1 MVLTG
6 TDLDAHMASLRK
18 QETLTRDTVRTAD
31 AQLIESTK
39 TRKRLREVEEEAQP
53 AFRSLSAGDD
63 DDNEAVFRSLAGGA
77 EAEAQAIWRS
87 ANGGASP
94 PPAEELSARVK
105 RHQEMEV
112 AVARLAKKPRTA
124 ADESAHWAVAMD
136 FDAKVTAIR
145 NTSKAATIEELDR
158 TLQTMGGE
166 QNERA
171 PIAHVVAT
179 GLKRSYLFMDFKA
192 EQEENEAKAV
202 LQSQFAEQEA
212 RMRQEAEAKEQADR
226 AQARYNEAC
235 PFCFAELDAE
245 DAANVITHGC
255 KHASCK
261 DCHTKYVNE
270 YHGSAC
276 ALCKQP
282 FAGVR
287 TALEALPGFSTMEAD
302 ETPPRFAVLVAEE
315 DEGEPRFI
323 SLSDSDN
330 APPVYASLGNSRDN
344 AYGAGLAAAGYR
356 VLHIEPENDPAYQRT
371 CMTCGDSY
379 YEPTRTLNT
388 ICGGC
393 RPPRPE
399 VC

>member
-6 TDLDAHMASLRK
+6 RDLNEHMASLRQ
-18 QETLTRDTVRTAD
+18 QETLPRDTVRTAD
-31 AQLIESTK
+31 AQLIESTE

-53 AFRSLSAGDD
+53 AFCSLSSDG
-63 DDNEAVFRSLAGGA
+63 DNEAVFRSLARGA
-77 EAEAQAIWRS
+77 EAEAQTIWHS
-87 ANGGASP
+87 ATGGASP

-124 ADESAHWAVAMD
+124 AEESAHWAVAMD

-145 NTSKAATIEELDR
+145 NTSKPATIEELDR
-158 TLQTMGGE
+158 TLQTMSSE
-166 QNERA
+166 QDERA

-202 LQSQFAEQEA
+202 LQSPFAEQEA
-212 RMRQEAEAKEQADR
+212 RMRQEAEAKEREDR

-270 YHGSAC
+270 YQGSAC

-287 TALEALPGFSTMEAD
+287 T
-302 ETPPRFAVLVAEE
+302 V
-315 DEGEPRFI
+315 EPRFI
-323 SLSDSDN
+323 SLGGDDE
-330 APPVYASLGNSRDN
+330 AVYASLGNSRAPNNN
-344 AYGAGLAAAGYR
+344 AVGVEDTEPVYR
-356 VLHIEPENDPAYQRT
+356 
-371 CMTCGDSY
+371 
-379 YEPTRTLNT
+379 
-388 ICGGC
+388 
-393 RPPRPE
+393 
-399 VC
+399 

>member
-6 TDLDAHMASLRK
+6 TDLDAHMASLRQ
-18 QETLTRDTVRTAD
+18 QETLPRDTVRTAD
-31 AQLIESTK
+31 AQLIESTN

-53 AFRSLSAGDD
+53 AFCSLSADGDS
-63 DDNEAVFRSLAGGA
+63 EAVFRSLAGGA
-77 EAEAQAIWRS
+77 EAEARTIWRS
-87 ANGGASP
+87 ATGGASP

-105 RHQEMEV
+105 RHREMEV
-112 AVARLAKKPRTA
+112 AVAKLAKKPRTA
-124 ADESAHWAVAMD
+124 ADESAQWAVAMD

-145 NTSKAATIEELDR
+145 NTSKPATIEELDR
-158 TLQTMGGE
+158 TLQTMSSE
-166 QNERA
+166 QDERA

-202 LQSQFAEQEA
+202 LQSPFAEQEA
-212 RMRQEAEAKEQADR
+212 RMRQEAEAKEREDR

-270 YHGSAC
+270 YQGSAC

-287 TALEALPGFSTMEAD
+287 TARESLPGFSTMEATD
-302 ETPPRFAVLVAEE
+302 EDLPRFISLVAEE

-323 SLSDSDN
+323 SLGDTDN

-344 AYGAGLAAAGYR
+344 SYGAGLAAAGYR
-356 VLHIEPENDPAYQRT
+356 VLHIEPENDPAYQKT
-371 CMTCGDSY
+371 CLTCGDSY
-379 YEPTRTLNT
+379 YDRTRTLNT

>member
-1 MVLTG
+1 MKLTG
-6 TDLDAHMASLRK
+6 TDLDAHMASLLQ
-18 QETLTRDTVRTAD
+18 QETLSRDTVRTAD
-31 AQLIESTK
+31 SQLIESTK

-53 AFRSLSAGDD
+53 AFRSLSSGDD
-63 DDNEAVFRSLAGGA
+63 DTEAQFQSLSADA
-77 EAEAQAIWRS
+77 VAEAQTIWRS
-87 ANGGASP
+87 ATGGASP

-112 AVARLAKKPRTA
+112 AVARLAKKPRTT

-145 NTSKAATIEELDR
+145 NTSKPATIEELDR

-202 LQSQFAEQEA
+202 LQSAFAEQEA

-235 PFCFAELDAE
+235 PFCFAALDEE

-261 DCHTKYVNE
+261 DCHNKYVNE

-282 FAGVR
+282 FAGAR
-287 TALEALPGFSTMEAD
+287 TALDCLPAFTTMQTD
-302 ETPPRFAVLVAEE
+302 EVPPPFHVLVAEE
-315 DEGEPRFI
+315 EDEPRFI
-323 SLSDSDN
+323 SLGASDN
-330 APPVYASLGNSRDN
+330 AQQPAFASLGASRNDS
-344 AYGAGLAAAGYR
+344 YGVSLATPAYR
-356 VLHIEPENDPAYQRT
+356 VLHAEPENDPAYQKT
-371 CMTCGDSY
+371 CLTCGDSY

-393 RPPRPE
+393 RAPRPE

>member
-6 TDLDAHMASLRK
+6 TDLNAHMASLRK

-53 AFRSLSAGDD
+53 AFRSLSADGDD
-63 DDNEAVFRSLAGGA
+63 TEAQFRSLSADA
-77 EAEAQAIWRS
+77 EAEAQTIWRS
-87 ANGGASP
+87 ATGGASP

-105 RHQEMEV
+105 RHMEMEV

-226 AQARYNEAC
+226 AQERYNEAC
-235 PFCFAELDAE
+235 PFCFAELDEE

-261 DCHTKYVNE
+261 ACHDKYVNE

-287 TALEALPGFSTMEAD
+287 PTPSSLPAFSTMQADDEEPGFISLHAHDEA
-302 ETPPRFAVLVAEE
+302 PPRFA
-315 DEGEPRFI
+315 
-323 SLSDSDN
+323 SLGASDHDTQ
-330 APPVYASLGNSRDN
+330 PVFASLGNSRYN
-344 AYGAGLAAAGYR
+344 PYGASE
-356 VLHIEPENDPAYQRT
+356 VNDPAYQRT
-371 CMTCGDSY
+371 CTTCGDSY